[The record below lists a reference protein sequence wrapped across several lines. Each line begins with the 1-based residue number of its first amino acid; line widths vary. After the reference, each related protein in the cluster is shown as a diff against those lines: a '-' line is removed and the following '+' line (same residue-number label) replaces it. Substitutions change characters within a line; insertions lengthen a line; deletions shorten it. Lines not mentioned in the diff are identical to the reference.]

1 MAQSKSDLL
10 KEIKKLQQEI
20 LDLEKRGVSLTEDEI
35 KAQERLKNTIVRK
48 AREVKRINQEQQKAQ
63 KDLISA
69 VGEQESGLKSLT
81 GIYAPIKEIEK
92 QRVKALGESNIR
104 SQHNVDVLGR
114 AQTINEKIA
123 NLTSDDIVQRQALN
137 MELEQE
143 LGSLRGRG
151 AALDYQ
157 KSLLIESNALANQYA
172 GLTEKQKA
180 FLEKQLSVYE
190 GIKDTIGGILET
202 GRLLTS
208 TVGGVLGGAL
218 IGAGY
223 AGKQLLSTMKELGG
237 SIGTT
242 NTIATTVF
250 SKVFPNAV
258 GTVKALSSEFGGL
271 ADVSLKTQFR
281 TNVLAKNLGISAGEA
296 ASLTGSFARL
306 NDGSAET
313 AQNLIEST
321 KNLAQQN
328 GLVPSDV
335 MADVANSA
343 EEFALFGRDGGKNI
357 AEAAIAAGKLGVSMS
372 KISGVADN
380 LLDFESSIN
389 AELELG
395 AMLGKNIN
403 LDRARALAYEGDIGG
418 SVRETLSALGG
429 IEEFNRMD
437 YFQKKQTAALLGVS
451 VAEFQKMA
459 ENADKLDKNGQITL
473 STYDNLKNTAK
484 AFGSQIL
491 SGVQGLGSMAVA
503 AGQMGFNLKDGLK
516 SMKGMGGLTEKLKG
530 LFGRDALSKA
540 RKGGL
545 SDKQIGAGFG
555 GKKAKDMLAGKTPK
569 VPETSVSDNLNKTAG
584 SKGPKASNLLKGAA
598 AILILSAA
606 LFVAAKAFQE
616 FGDVTWPAVGMG
628 LAGLAGLAG
637 IAFILGKAQGEMIKG
652 ALAVAILGAAL
663 IPFAYSMSLIA
674 GLDIGSVMA
683 AAAGLV
689 VFSAAVF
696 GLGALMM
703 TGVGAFIFGAGLA
716 ALAGLGASMM
726 ILGAGLLVAAV
737 GFQAIGGSMG
747 SVVSLISQ
755 VKDVLGGMFQYIAP
769 IAALSLAL
777 VGLAGALTLVGVAGI
792 AALPGLM
799 AVAAVGT
806 IAMGVGSLLGIGGD
820 EGGAGG
826 DSDLITEI
834 RGLRED
840 LNTGKVAVYL
850 DGQKVTAGVSK
861 VVSKVGSNS
870 YAT

>member
-1 MAQSKSDLL
+1 MAEDLRGRL
-10 KEIKKLQQEI
+10 EI
-20 LDLEKRGVSLTEDEI
+20 L
-35 KAQERLKNTIVRK
+35 
-48 AREVKRINQEQQKAQ
+48 
-63 KDLISA
+63 
-69 VGEQESGLKSLT
+69 
-81 GIYAPIKEIEK
+81 KEIEK
-92 QRVKALGESNIR
+92 AEARIDRARQSTVLTQAKINKYVDDQKKQVVQLGRELKQVNLDRLKGFASEESSLKSIGSIYEDLIKKDSARLLAQVKATGLSAPQEAAMSRMAEINR
-104 SQHNVDVLGR
+104 DLAQLGR
-114 AQTINEKIA
+114 DDIAQQAALLKEYDMQSEILGDISAENQHIVDNLTQQNQLAQTHSQ
-123 NLTSDDIVQRQALN
+123 LTS
-137 MELEQE
+137 
-143 LGSLRGRG
+143 
-151 AALDYQ
+151 
-157 KSLLIESNALANQYA
+157 
-172 GLTEKQKA
+172 KQKD
-180 FLEKQLSVYE
+180 FLQKQKNVYD

-202 GRLLTS
+202 ASLLTS

-218 IGAGY
+218 IGAGV
-223 AGKQLLSTMKELGG
+223 AGKALLSTMKELGG

-242 NTIATTVF
+242 NTIATTLF
-250 SKVFPNAV
+250 SKVFPDAV
-258 GTVKALSSEFGGL
+258 GTVKGLSSEFGGL

-321 KNLAQQN
+321 KNLAQAN
-328 GLVPSDV
+328 GLVPNQI

-343 EEFALFGRDGGKNI
+343 EEFALFGKDGGKNI

-429 IEEFNRMD
+429 IEEFNKMD

-451 VAEFQKMA
+451 VSEFQKMA
-459 ENADKLDKNGQITL
+459 ENADKLDKNGELTL

-484 AFGSQIL
+484 AFGSQIM

-530 LFGRDALSKA
+530 LFGKDALSKA
-540 RKGGL
+540 RKSGL

-555 GKKAKDMLAGKTPK
+555 GKKAKDALSGKAAKMAPN
-569 VPETSVSDNLNKTAG
+569 TSVSDNLNKTAG

-598 AILILSAA
+598 AILILAAA

-616 FGDVTWPAVGMG
+616 FGDVEWPAVALGLGG
-628 LAGLAGLAG
+628 LAGLAA
-637 IAFILGKAQGEMIKG
+637 IAYVLGKAQGEMIKG
-652 ALAVAILGAAL
+652 AIAVAILGAAL
-663 IPFAYSMSLIA
+663 IPFAFSMSLIA

-689 VFSAAVF
+689 IFSAAIF

-716 ALAGLGASMM
+716 ALAGLGVSMM
-726 ILGAGLLVAAV
+726 VLGAGLLVAAA

-769 IAALSLAL
+769 IAALALGL

-799 AVAAVGT
+799 AVAAIGT

-840 LNTGKVAVYL
+840 LNSGKVAVYL
-850 DGQKVTAGVSK
+850 DGQKVTSGVSK
-861 VVSKVGSNS
+861 VVSRVGSNS